1 MFFPAVASHKFVIA
15 FCVGLELRNADT
27 PKVVYIVYM
36 FIFSLMSPLG
46 IAIGIGV
53 TSALETETT
62 AYIIT
67 TGVLQV
73 SFIFLMSLLSN

>member
-1 MFFPAVASHKFVIA
+1 MFFSAVASHKFVIA

-27 PKVVYIVYM
+27 PKVRYIVYM
-36 FIFSLMSPLG
+36 LIFSLMSPLG
-46 IAIGIGV
+46 IAIGIVV
-53 TSALETETT
+53 TSAQDTETP

-73 SFIFLMSLLSN
+73 SIDSFIFSLSN